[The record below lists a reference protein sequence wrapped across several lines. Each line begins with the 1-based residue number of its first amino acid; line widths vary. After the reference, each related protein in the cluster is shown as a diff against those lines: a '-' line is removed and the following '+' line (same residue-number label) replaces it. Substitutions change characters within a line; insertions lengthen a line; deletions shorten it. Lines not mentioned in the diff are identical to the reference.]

1 MFVTLQDLKYSW
13 DDTANNT
20 PETDE
25 RMLKTNLQTLI
36 HRIHLNLKQRDPFY
50 KQQIKCDE
58 FEKKVSLLEER
69 CQVLSDGRIL
79 FETSFYNS
87 KAFFE
92 TFNIQIRAEMEKISD
107 TG

>member
-1 MFVTLQDLKYSW
+1 MFKNKATGPLEADFVLSK
-13 DDTANNT
+13 
-20 PETDE
+20 E
-25 RMLKTNLQTLI
+25 
-36 HRIHLNLKQRDPFY
+36 
-50 KQQIKCDE
+50 QIECDE

-92 TFNIQIRAEMEKISD
+92 TFNIQIRAKMEKISD